1 MKVLIVG
8 SGGREH
14 AIAASVAK
22 SAKVEKIYCAPGNA
36 GIGQL
41 AECVSIGAME
51 FDKLVAF
58 AKEKAIDFVIVGMDD
73 PLVGGLV
80 DAMEAEG
87 IRTFGPR
94 KNAAILEGSKAFS
107 KDLMKKYNIPTA
119 AYETFDD
126 ADAAIAYLKE
136 KAEFPIVL
144 KADGLALG
152 KGVLICNSLEEALEG
167 VAPIMQDK
175 KFGDAGN
182 RMVIEEFMTGREVSV
197 LSFVDGKTIRI
208 MTSAQDHKRAQDG
221 DQGLNTGGMG
231 TFSPSPFYT
240 KEVDE
245 FCHQYI
251 YQATV
256 DAMAAEGRPF
266 KGVIFFGLMLT
277 PKGPRVLEY
286 NARFGDPEAQV
297 VLPRMKNDIIE
308 VMEACVDGTLDR
320 IDLQFEDNAAVCV
333 VLASAGYPVSYE
345 KGFVIEGLDRFDREE
360 GYYCFHAGTKLTDK
374 GIVTNGGRVL
384 GVTAKGKDLKEA
396 RANAYAATE
405 WVSFANKYMRHDIG
419 KAIDEA

>member
-14 AIAASVAK
+14 AIATSVAR
-22 SAKVEKIYCAPGNA
+22 SPKVDKIYCAPGNA
-36 GIGQL
+36 GIGQI
-41 AECVSIGAME
+41 AECVPIGAME
-51 FDKLVAF
+51 FDKLAAF
-58 AKEKAIDFVIVGMDD
+58 AKEKEIDFTIVGMDD

-80 DAMEAEG
+80 DVLEAEG
-87 IRTFGPR
+87 IKVFGPR

-107 KDLMKKYNIPTA
+107 KDLMKKYRIPTA
-119 AYETFDD
+119 AYENFDN
-126 ADAAIAYLKE
+126 AEAALAYLEIAK
-136 KAEFPIVL
+136 FPIVL

-152 KGVLICNSLEEALEG
+152 KGVLICNTLEEAKEG
-167 VAPIMQDK
+167 VASIMLDK
-175 KFGDAGN
+175 KFGSAGN

-208 MTSAQDHKRAQDG
+208 MTSAQDHKRAKDG

-245 FCHQYI
+245 FCHKYI

-266 KGVIFFGLMLT
+266 KGIIFFGLMLT
-277 PKGPRVLEY
+277 PDGPKVLEY

-297 VLPRMKNDIIE
+297 VLSRMKNDIIE
-308 VMEACVDGTLDR
+308 VMEACVEGTLDQVE
-320 IDLQFEDNAAVCV
+320 LEFEDNAAVCV
-333 VLASAGYPVSYE
+333 VLASDGYPVSYE
-345 KGFVIEGLDRFDREE
+345 KGFVIKGLEKFEQTE
-360 GYYCFHAGTKLTDK
+360 GYYCFHAGTKQTEQ

-405 WVSFANKYMRHDIG
+405 WVEFENKYMRHDIG